1 MTDGI
6 LSMVDST
13 DWAAVDGKQ
22 IMEKPLSKAD
32 QRLLQ
37 AAETI
42 ASREPT
48 GDDLAFI
55 HAIFCQVGL
64 PRSKVNGQH
73 FMRRSGDA
81 WLSVQAGY
89 LDEGAGPV
97 QQALPYGAMPRLA
110 LAHVSTYALRHN
122 TREIPIGRNAAQFL
136 ELMGLSDGGK
146 QYGTMRAQMHAL
158 AACHL
163 QLGYIGRTF
172 NGQPVEQFDAWQK
185 NSDTR
190 QATLWPGVML
200 LSQHFYYSLKEG
212 AVPLDREALG
222 ALRGSALALDLYTWL
237 ASRLHRIEGHKR
249 LMWSSIREQF
259 GQEYEGKDAAKDFKK
274 AFLPALH
281 KVKMVYRKA
290 RVEQVRGG
298 LMLWSSPP
306 PVAK

>member
-1 MTDGI
+1 MMNGI
-6 LSMVDST
+6 LDTVNST
-13 DWAAVDGKQ
+13 ERAAEASKQ
-22 IMEKPLSKAD
+22 IMEKALSKAD

-42 ASREPT
+42 ASRSPT

-64 PRSKVNGQH
+64 PRSKVSGQH

-89 LDEGAGPV
+89 LDEGTGPV

-110 LAHVSTYALRHN
+110 LAHVSTYALRFT

-158 AACHL
+158 AACRL

-185 NSDTR
+185 SSDTK
-190 QATLWPGVML
+190 QGTLWPGVML
-200 LSQHFYYSLKEG
+200 LSQNFYDSLQDG
-212 AVPLDREALG
+212 CVPLDREALR

-237 ASRLHRIEGHKR
+237 ASRLHRVEGPTR
-249 LMWSSIREQF
+249 LMWSAIRDQF
-259 GQEYEGKDAAKDFKK
+259 GQEYEGKAAAKDFKK

-281 KVKMVYRKA
+281 KVKMVYPKA
-290 RVEQVRGG
+290 CVEQVRGG
-298 LMLWSSPP
+298 LMLKSSPP